1 MDKAMRKKGII
12 TLVAAIAIQLCLGV
26 AYIWG
31 VFQTGIADSIFS
43 GDNAKSALTFSLL
56 LATLSIGSVV
66 GGKLAAKWS
75 TRVVV
80 IIGGVILSLGFF
92 CAGFVTA
99 SAGWLLWLTIGVMGG
114 VGMGF
119 TYSTTIALAQKWF
132 PEKKGL
138 VTGIIVSALGFG
150 GVIFTP
156 MVEALIEVF
165 GGKGVGE
172 GYTFMVLSGIF
183 LVVCTLGGLAM
194 SNPPESDESVVSVSD
209 SSSSI
214 KRNYSTKE
222 MFCSPKYYIMVVTF
236 ALACMGGL
244 MMIGFASPI
253 AVAKDM
259 AQYASLG
266 VMLISIFNA
275 LGRLFWGIVGEK
287 IGKIN
292 TIVILLVGSGILSLL
307 VNLAT
312 GAWIFILIG
321 GIGFFYGGLLSN
333 FPVLTAE
340 VFGAKN
346 VAVNYGFVLLGFGVG
361 AIVSSQI
368 AGYYKDI
375 AVNNIDL
382 MFPAFIIAASCA
394 LVAVMLILLLK
405 FLMIREN
412 KSQCSVPE
420 AIDKLSTVIES
431 NESMENTEDNQQ

>member
-1 MDKAMRKKGII
+1 MDKAMKRKGII
-12 TLVAAIAIQLCLGV
+12 TLVAAISIQLCLGV

-31 VFQTGIADSIFS
+31 VFQTGIADSIFG

-56 LATLSIGSVV
+56 LATLTIGSVA

-114 VGMGF
+114 IGMGF

-138 VTGIIVSALGFG
+138 VTGVIVSALGFG

-156 MVEALIEVF
+156 MVEALIEAF
-165 GGKGVGE
+165 GGQGVGE
-172 GYTFMVLSGIF
+172 SYTFMVLSGIF

-194 SNPPESDESVVSVSD
+194 SNPPESNQSVVSVSD
-209 SSSSI
+209 TPSSLR
-214 KRNYSTKE
+214 KHYTTKE
-222 MFCSPKYYIMVVTF
+222 MLCSPKYYIIVVTF

-266 VMLISIFNA
+266 IMLISIFNA

-292 TIVILLVGSGILSLL
+292 TIIILLVGSGVLSLF

-340 VFGAKN
+340 IFGAKN
-346 VAVNYGFVLLGFGVG
+346 VAVNYGFVLIGFGIG
-361 AIVSSQI
+361 AIASSQI

-375 AVNNIDL
+375 AVDNIDL

-394 LVAVMLILLLK
+394 FVAVALLLSLK
-405 FLMIREN
+405 LLMIREK
-412 KSQCSVPE
+412 KSKSIVCDSTDDVSVDMANVE
-420 AIDKLSTVIES
+420 YMDV
-431 NESMENTEDNQQ
+431 TEDNQ